1 MSLRGGDL
9 WVPIALQYSLS
20 PSSTP
25 SLRGA
30 DLAVSASLLFCAL
43 LSALHL
49 LWAYFQR
56 VADGQIRLPEHSE
69 PTDAFDV
76 VKPEDIVEGNPVDA
90 DRAWSKIRTQ
100 RIFIVGLCAS
110 TLVLDAVAFAITPQT
125 TDILDLISNALRVTF
140 ELYITA
146 LASRLLKEGSGPLT
160 SSLTFHLTGLLSTAA
175 VALIILRVVPSEGE
189 QAYSNVSTLEHLRLA
204 SFIIYILATAA
215 ALTLPRGPPLHLPP
229 EQFFDNK
236 TVHSAT
242 NKDPVNVAGVKW
254 GSVLDL
260 SLFSFAGKVVT
271 LASSAKSVE
280 IGDLPII
287 PGSVRSPVNFD
298 LLTNVIR
305 RRGYTATFTKKG
317 SGWNILRVLISANKW
332 WLFVDVL
339 MAAVSA
345 IANYLPPIAIQ
356 RVIKFIEED
365 PNRDNIQWGWVA
377 VLAVC
382 FGALSLALSNG
393 QVWAIVLV
401 YFNSRLKNQ
410 VNLLL
415 YKKTLTRKHVA
426 AVSTEEK
433 APEGQADGAKDKKKD
448 KKDDDDSGSASKGQI
463 FNLFTTDTDRV
474 SQLPIQL
481 FLFVCLPV
489 ELVFG
494 GWFLVKLM
502 GVSAVVGFVVMMI
515 FMPINRKAGKLGLE
529 TQKHL
534 MKARDTR
541 VSLMNEVLGSI
552 RMLKFMAWERT
563 FEDKV
568 LDVRKTELKYQFRTF
583 LIKTSFKFIWEVS
596 PVLVAVSCFA
606 HFTLVRGQP
615 LTPSVA
621 FTAIL
626 VFAEMKVAINALPD
640 VLVKVLEC
648 TVSLKRLDRY
658 LGSEDVTFP
667 TTSSAKTISLQSCSI
682 TWARSDDRDPSQTP
696 RSIFTLRDLNFSFPA
711 SGLSLICGR
720 LGSGKTLL
728 LQALLGEADVL
739 SGQLICPRS
748 TPDALAA
755 LSATLGEGEGWVK
768 EGLCAYVPQ
777 VSFFDCISISIVHSP
792 SIRLLGFEML
802 LSETISYST
811 FLWMTLRY
819 QQTLEACALL
829 PDLAILEDGDMAEI
843 GERGINLSGGQKA
856 RKLCIRVPQYVLLD
870 DVLSAVDAHTADHL
884 FKKCLKGELMSG
896 RTVIL
901 VSHHVQLCAPGAA
914 FVVALDNGGANFIG
928 DSAAFLSSP
937 VMKSLVKAHDE
948 QVGEQEQEATE
959 QEEAVATTGEIE
971 KLADPA
977 GKDEEKEKEKK
988 APRKFGSEE
997 ERAVG
1002 RIARAVYKL
1011 YLTSLGGVFYWVL
1024 FTLVYGLA
1032 ALGPVAVNGW
1042 LRYWSDRSLRGEQLH
1057 STSFY
1062 IGIYAAISIGAV
1074 TFEFT
1079 GSIHASKTL
1088 YKKLLEAILFAQ
1100 VRFHDTTSRGRIL
1113 NRFGKDFE
1121 GIDDALA
1128 NTMSQTL
1135 ITGLQLSVAM
1145 ITVSVVGGPVFLIP
1159 IVILGCIYF
1168 FVGKAYATAARDLRR
1183 LDSVSRSPLYSMYSE
1198 TIAGVSV
1205 IRAFGASTKFMKD
1218 MMSQINTNMSPQYW
1232 ISTLNLWLMMRYFL
1246 LSTSVL
1252 TLASALCVSRKS
1264 IDAGFAGFILT
1275 FASTL
1280 IHASSG
1286 LVRVFVQ
1293 MEQSCARTCEGVF
1306 RVALRK
1312 AQSISNLVLNQPGRN
1327 KGALNVKMCQFDMQ
1341 PDLPNV
1347 LHNLSFE
1354 VVPGEKV
1361 GILGRTGSGKSTL
1374 ALSLLRFVD
1383 PTEGKI
1389 TVDDLDIT
1397 QIGLTDL
1404 RSRLTII
1411 PQDPHILSGSLRSTL
1426 DVFGEYDDA
1435 LLFESLRRVQLI
1447 PSSSTP
1453 EDEANVNVFRNL
1465 DSSVSEGGENFSTGE
1480 KQLICMARAVLRR
1493 SKILIMDEA
1502 TASVDYATDELI
1514 SQTIRQEFKNSTI
1527 LTIAHRLRTIIDY
1540 DRVMLLDQGRI
1551 VEFDKPAVLLQ
1562 NQSSQFYAL
1571 CRATGQK
1578 EFSSLK
1584 KMAGV

>member
-1 MSLRGGDL
+1 
-9 WVPIALQYSLS
+9 
-20 PSSTP
+20 
-25 SLRGA
+25 
-30 DLAVSASLLFCAL
+30 
-43 LSALHL
+43 
-49 LWAYFQR
+49 
-56 VADGQIRLPEHSE
+56 
-69 PTDAFDV
+69 
-76 VKPEDIVEGNPVDA
+76 
-90 DRAWSKIRTQ
+90 
-100 RIFIVGLCAS
+100 
-110 TLVLDAVAFAITPQT
+110 
-125 TDILDLISNALRVTF
+125 
-140 ELYITA
+140 
-146 LASRLLKEGSGPLT
+146 
-160 SSLTFHLTGLLSTAA
+160 
-175 VALIILRVVPSEGE
+175 
-189 QAYSNVSTLEHLRLA
+189 
-204 SFIIYILATAA
+204 
-215 ALTLPRGPPLHLPP
+215 
-229 EQFFDNK
+229 
-236 TVHSAT
+236 
-242 NKDPVNVAGVKW
+242 
-254 GSVLDL
+254 
-260 SLFSFAGKVVT
+260 
-271 LASSAKSVE
+271 
-280 IGDLPII
+280 
-287 PGSVRSPVNFD
+287 
-298 LLTNVIR
+298 
-305 RRGYTATFTKKG
+305 
-317 SGWNILRVLISANKW
+317 
-332 WLFVDVL
+332 
-339 MAAVSA
+339 
-345 IANYLPPIAIQ
+345 
-356 RVIKFIEED
+356 
-365 PNRDNIQWGWVA
+365 
-377 VLAVC
+377 
-382 FGALSLALSNG
+382 
-393 QVWAIVLV
+393 
-401 YFNSRLKNQ
+401 
-410 VNLLL
+410 
-415 YKKTLTRKHVA
+415 
-426 AVSTEEK
+426 
-433 APEGQADGAKDKKKD
+433 
-448 KKDDDDSGSASKGQI
+448 
-463 FNLFTTDTDRV
+463 
-474 SQLPIQL
+474 
-481 FLFVCLPV
+481 
-489 ELVFG
+489 
-494 GWFLVKLM
+494 M

-583 LIKTSFKFIWEVS
+583 LIKASFKFIWEVS

-648 TVSLKRLDRY
+648 TVSSKEV
-658 LGSEDVTFP
+658 G
-667 TTSSAKTISLQSCSI
+667 QSCSI

-739 SGQLICPRS
+739 AFLRHWAREKVGSKK
-748 TPDALAA
+748 DFALMF
-755 LSATLGEGEGWVK
+755 L
-768 EGLCAYVPQ
+768 
-777 VSFFDCISISIVHSP
+777 
-792 SIRLLGFEML
+792 RLLGFEML

-856 RKLCIRVPQYVLLD
+856 RISLARAVYSRASICMSMFLGTILFSYFCLVLLD

-948 QVGEQEQEATE
+948 QVGEQEQEAAE

-1074 TFEFT
+1074 TFECMRLFVLFT

-1135 ITGLQLSVAM
+1135 ITGLQLSVARACL
-1145 ITVSVVGGPVFLIP
+1145 LIP

-1168 FVGKAYATAARDLRR
+1168 LVGKAYATAARDLRR

-1205 IRAFGASTKFMKD
+1205 IRAFGGSTKFMKE

-1232 ISTLNLWLMMRYFL
+1232 IQTLNLWLMMRYFL

-1293 MEQSCARTCEGVF
+1293 MEQSL
-1306 RVALRK
+1306 VALERVK
-1312 AQSISNLVLNQPGRN
+1312 EYSELPPEGAEYIEPRPEPAWPEQGRIKCENVSIRY
-1327 KGALNVKMCQFDMQ
+1327 A
-1341 PDLPNV
+1341 PDLPDV

-1383 PTEGKI
+1383 PNEGKI

-1426 DVFGEYDDA
+1426 DIFGEYDDA

-1453 EDEANVNVFRNL
+1453 EDEANVNVFRSL